1 MAGIRFMCTGRV
13 NKPLPSA
20 LVDALPS
27 IKSNLTDLQSYA
39 QKLNIGAKNEE
50 ATNKVEWGNETE
62 YVWFAVDLWTP
73 LPLPDALQAK
83 LLAIRDK
90 IRQLKTYAVNTG
102 EAAFHGK
109 YHKCYHD
116 EGGVCEPEVEI

>member
-1 MAGIRFMCTGRV
+1 MCTGRV

-39 QKLNIGAKNEE
+39 QKLNIGANNEE
-50 ATNKVEWGNETE
+50 DTNRVEWGNETD
-62 YVWFAVDLWTP
+62 YIWFAVDLWTP
-73 LPLPDALQAK
+73 LPLPDALQTK
-83 LLAIRDK
+83 LPAIRDK
-90 IRQLKTYAVNTG
+90 IRQLKTYALNTG

-109 YHKCYHD
+109 YHVCHHD
-116 EGGVCEPEVEI
+116 TDNTTPCEPEVDI